1 MGTGKIRQKHGFKAR
16 FVSIQLMSPAS
27 GDLRYLN
34 FGTLVG
40 SFHSINVPSEW
51 GLLVDS
57 GIPVATMGARFHSIN
72 VPSEWGR
79 AHQCLRSVTRAVSI
93 QLMSP
98 ASGDEVDS
106 LDLLQQNLS
115 FHSINVP
122 SEWGLIVYWK
132 LETFTSKVSIQLMSP
147 ASGDR
152 VSFSYSKTLVILF
165 PFN

>member
-98 ASGDEVDS
+98 ASGDTQMLYAIPTAVRC
-106 LDLLQQNLS
+106 

-122 SEWGLIVYWK
+122 SEWGPEKVNAWK
-132 LETFTSKVSIQLMSP
+132 ANMAK
-147 ASGDR
+147 
-152 VSFSYSKTLVILF
+152 LF